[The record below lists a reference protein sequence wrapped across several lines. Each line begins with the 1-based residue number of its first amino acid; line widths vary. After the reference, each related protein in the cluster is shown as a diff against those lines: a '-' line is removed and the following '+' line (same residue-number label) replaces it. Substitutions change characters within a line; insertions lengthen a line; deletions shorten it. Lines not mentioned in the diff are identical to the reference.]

1 MLLLLRLEKFAILR
15 WREFFWKIKKW
26 STSFEEVDGRPVLF
40 YPDRKHFLVGRII
53 GPELLDRAVFP

>member
-1 MLLLLRLEKFAILR
+1 MDSDNVELNRRSDLALY
-15 WREFFWKIKKW
+15 
-26 STSFEEVDGRPVLF
+26 SSFEEVDGRPVLF